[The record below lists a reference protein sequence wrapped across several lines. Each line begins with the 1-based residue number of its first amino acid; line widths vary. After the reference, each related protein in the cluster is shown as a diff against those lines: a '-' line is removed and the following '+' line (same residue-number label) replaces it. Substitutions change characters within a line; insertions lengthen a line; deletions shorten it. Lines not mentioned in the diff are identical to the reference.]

1 MPKLDIYDVTYS
13 DDPEKIKDTYTD
25 KTNLVVRICRRISDI
40 EFSIDAKDN
49 TERYY
54 DDLRS
59 ELDECNRVLSL
70 ITV

>member
-1 MPKLDIYDVTYS
+1 MPKLDIYDVTCC

-25 KTNLVVRICRRISDI
+25 KTNLVVRICRRITDI

-54 DDLRS
+54 DDLRL

-70 ITV
+70 IKV